1 MTNKPT
7 DRIEAETA
15 RLRQEHDRR
24 VAAAHSDPDWQPQV
38 DEPTALAFTD
48 FTKGEEASGRSRHDG
63 DCSFYASLVNRC
75 PEDGICTCGYA
86 HDLKRLGDGSYLNE
100 MYSKE
105 RLEAHKKAA
114 PSDVDEDYRK
124 GAEALAEFVAD
135 HDWGEPP
142 VDVGEGWV
150 ETSRAKATYYRTR
163 LPGEGWDE
171 TGWKPISGCEDCP
184 DIIYQF
190 RKPAGVRFGRPEDVA
205 PITVDGM
212 EEQ

>member
-7 DRIEAETA
+7 DRIEAETQ
-15 RLRQEHDRR
+15 RLRNQKTDTRR
-24 VAAAHSDPDWQPQV
+24 LDWLDEVNRRTNERIGTVYGWRFDINHNRAALMDHNSPALTIRQAIDKAMTDHQVAAAHSDPDWQPQV

-48 FTKGEEASGRSRHDG
+48 FTKEKVPSR
-63 DCSFYASLVNRC
+63 
-75 PEDGICTCGYA
+75 
-86 HDLKRLGDGSYLNE
+86 
-100 MYSKE
+100 
-105 RLEAHKKAA
+105 
-114 PSDVDEDYRK
+114 VDEDYRK

-171 TGWKPISGCEDCP
+171 TGWKPISGCQDCS
-184 DIIYQF
+184 DVIYQF
-190 RKPAGVRFGRPEDVA
+190 RKPAGVRFGRPE
-205 PITVDGM
+205 G
-212 EEQ
+212 E